1 MDNNTVKTK
10 KTKKHEAV
18 DTSSVEI
25 DQLKEQ
31 LARTLADYSNLTKRV
46 ERERIEGKY
55 LSKLVVVS
63 RLLPVFDMFIDA
75 QKHSGDAGLGIALKV
90 LFDTLKEEGID
101 EIGVHEGDTFNHE
114 LHEAIETIEN
124 PEREGNTIAEVLMKG
139 YKFTDGPVIR
149 HAKVKVYTSKK

>member
-1 MDNNTVKTK
+1 MDNNIAKPK
-10 KTKKHEAV
+10 KTKKHETGDV
-18 DTSSVEI
+18 QSVEI
-25 DQLKEQ
+25 EQLKEQ

-63 RLLPVFDMFIDA
+63 RLLPVFDMFVDA
-75 QKHSGDAGLGIALKV
+75 QKHSNDAGLGIALKV

-101 EIGVHEGDTFNHE
+101 EIEVHEGDAFNHE
-114 LHEAIETIEN
+114 LHEAIDTIEN
-124 PEREGNTIAEVLMKG
+124 TEKEDNTIAEVLMKG